1 MILLDTNVLIY
12 GFDPNSAHHP
22 WARGV
27 IRSALIAHGAAINPV
42 ILAEYLVG
50 EQTPDTAINRLTSLG
65 VVLLDLPSM
74 AAQRCAQA
82 YSSYLHLR
90 KQSSDR
96 PVPKSPLPDFF
107 IGAHA
112 AVLNLPLATADSDRY
127 RTYFPELNIITPDT
141 ANRCSAS

>member
-1 MILLDTNVLIY
+1 MIILDTNVLIFA
-12 GFDPNSAHHP
+12 FDPHSAHHL
-22 WARGV
+22 WARGI
-27 IRSALIAHGAAINPV
+27 IRSALIEHGAAINPI

-65 VVLLDLPSM
+65 LVTLDLPTI

-82 YSSYLHLR
+82 YSFYLHMR
-90 KQSSDR
+90 KQSSGKAA
-96 PVPKSPLPDFF
+96 PKSPLPDFF

-127 RTYFPELNIITPDT
+127 KPYFPELQIITPNG
-141 ANRCSAS
+141 AI